1 MKKILIL
8 ITAILCINSSV
19 QAYTQNEAL
28 YYLQKS
34 NIPANS
40 KGLLLNS
47 ITQGDIE
54 TAKLLIDAKQID
66 LNERYLGSTYLIQ
79 AVYSKQDD
87 IALYLLENGANPQIK
102 TVDGGSALFFA
113 VKNGQTKVVEKMLET
128 PGINIK
134 RHRMFF
140 RLPLKTTAKR
150 NGYTEIY
157 NMLDKYQKEYEASK
171 K

>member
-1 MKKILIL
+1 MKKL
-8 ITAILCINSSV
+8 AILLTVLLSINTCAH
-19 QAYTQNEAL
+19 AYTQKEAL
-28 YYLQKS
+28 YFLQRS

-40 KGLLLNS
+40 QGALLNA
-47 ITQGDIE
+47 ITRGDVE

-66 LNERYLGSTYLIQ
+66 LNERYLGSTFLIQ
-79 AVYSKQDD
+79 AAYSKQDD

>member
-1 MKKILIL
+1 MKKFIVL
-8 ITAILCINSSV
+8 AIVFLSMNTLV
-19 QAYTQNEAL
+19 YAFTQKEAL
-28 YYLQKS
+28 YYLQRS
-34 NIPANS
+34 NIPADS
-40 KGLLLNS
+40 KGALMNA
-47 ITQGDIE
+47 INQCDTG
-54 TAKLLIDAKQID
+54 TAKLLIDGKQIN
-66 LNERYLGSTYLIQ
+66 LNERYLGSTYLVQ
-79 AVYSKQDD
+79 SGYAKCAD
-87 IALYLLENGANPQIK
+87 ISLYLLENGADPRIK
-102 TVDGGSALFFA
+102 TADGGSALFFA
-113 VKNGQTKVVEKMLET
+113 VKNGQTDVVKKMLET

>member
-140 RLPLKTTAKR
+140 RLPLKTTAKK